1 MTQLI
6 DPLGNVVAKASRHR
20 SALVVG
26 CVDIGEGSLWSKIGF
41 GRAWRDSA
49 RSGAI
54 YRELR
59 VDTPRSRDRRSF

>member
-1 MTQLI
+1 
-6 DPLGNVVAKASRHR
+6 
-20 SALVVG
+20 VVG
-26 CVDIGEGSLWSKIGF
+26 RVDVGEESVWSKIGF

-59 VDTPRSRDRRSF
+59 VDTPRSRDRQRF